1 MRDDV
6 AMMHARDPRSR
17 DARCAMRD
25 DDDDSAAN
33 DMVQVC
39 VFGGDFIQGQQLH
52 IYNKQ
57 SHISCVQL
65 SEPRAASR
73 LSMDDD
79 GGATAEMRRGDNET
93 ATWSMVQGVFRGNF
107 IQGQQCTST

>member
-1 MRDDV
+1 MV
-6 AMMHARDPRSR
+6 AMMP

-65 SEPRAASR
+65 RAQRAASR
-73 LSMDDD
+73 REPPLSMDDD
-79 GGATAEMRRGDNET
+79 DGSATAETRR
-93 ATWSMVQGVFRGNF
+93 WRQ
-107 IQGQQCTST
+107 